1 MPIGLWSMGA
11 VSKYLVT
18 FTLAHN
24 SLDGRD
30 IVPMNITQPS
40 SSVHGRG
47 MLRFYPPR
55 PACL

>member
-1 MPIGLWSMGA
+1 MLIGLWSMGA

-30 IVPMNITQPS
+30 IVPMNITQTS
-40 SSVHGRG
+40 SSVHGRDVFCFFP
-47 MLRFYPPR
+47 LR
-55 PACL
+55 AVCL